1 VAGCFITLE
10 GIEGSGKTS
19 QQLRLVERLRTRD
32 VAVLALREPGGT
44 PLAEEVRALLLARRG
59 PDGRESRVAPWS
71 EAFLMLAARAQLVSE
86 VVRPALAAGTWVVCD
101 RFTDSTVAY
110 QGGGR
115 GLDRAM
121 LARLNQAATGGLAP
135 DLTLLFDL
143 PVGEAL
149 ARLERN
155 RPDPEITRFDQ
166 ESRAFHERVRAAF
179 LELARG
185 EPARFAVVDA
195 ARGLEAVAEDA
206 WARVAPLVEGRG

>member
-149 ARLERN
+149 ARRL
-155 RPDPEITRFDQ
+155 P
-166 ESRAFHERVRAAF
+166 RAGARRAGPLRGGGRGAR
-179 LELARG
+179 ARG
-185 EPARFAVVDA
+185 GGGGRVGSGGSAGRGAGVARTGGPRWA
-195 ARGLEAVAEDA
+195 ARLAL
-206 WARVAPLVEGRG
+206 R